1 MNGDT
6 SMAPNWRPSPPVS
19 ALTAHHHQGSA
30 VGKQLA
36 ELPNRPIAPDVEHH
50 LEARLEVA
58 ERSLGVIQHLVGSQR
73 LYELELGTAAHTRDR
88 GPESF
93 GELHRKAAEV
103 ASTMMVQMP
112 AGEFPY
118 LSEMFLEHV
127 LQPGYAY
134 ADEFEVGLELVLNSL
149 ERLRDAH

>member
-1 MNGDT
+1 MK
-6 SMAPNWRPSPPVS
+6 M
-19 ALTAHHHQGSA
+19 TAHAYALLDSYIYGFVLQ
-30 VGKQLA
+30 
-36 ELPNRPIAPDVEHH
+36 EINLPFQNSD
-50 LEARLEVA
+50 
-58 ERSLGVIQHLVGSQR
+58 Q
-73 LYELELGTAAHTRDR
+73 
-88 GPESF
+88 
-93 GELHRKAAEV
+93 AAEV